1 MNIKNVHILED
12 RAILYINGEDSKNFL
27 QNLISNDIN
36 KVSDTNSCFAS
47 LLTAQGKFLYE
58 FMIINHKSGFL
69 IDCEKSQADGLF
81 KQLTLYKLRS
91 KVEILNL
98 SNEFVVAAFSYEKF
112 LTFDEAKDQS
122 GYTLKYREDPIFLDP
137 RNKHLG
143 ARLIINLEKLYLSL
157 KKLDLHD
164 ANLKEYYSLSHRLGI
179 VPKDL
184 NKLKDKLFG
193 IECNFEE
200 LNGIDFKKGCYVG
213 QENTARIKLKNKLSK
228 RLFPINLI
236 LKCLWKT
243 HKMGHTPLIY
253 LHPYEITL
261 NKNFWI
267 KWNELS
273 FLPLY
278 KRLYWWLR
286 QNQWARFGHHQIEN
300 KLDKI
305 CSHFEHRGPMR
316 DLLLNSN

>member
-1 MNIKNVHILED
+1 MNIKNVYILDD
-12 RAILYINGEDSKNFL
+12 RAILYINGEDAKDFL

-36 KVSDTNSCFAS
+36 KVSDENSCFSS
-47 LLTAQGKFLYE
+47 LLTPQGKFLYE
-58 FMIINHKSGFL
+58 FIIVKHKSGYL
-69 IDCEKSQADGLF
+69 LDCEKPQAEELF
-81 KQLTLYKLRS
+81 KQLSLYKLRS

-98 SNEFVVAAFSYEKF
+98 SNEFVVAAFSHEKF

-122 GYTLKYREDPIFLDP
+122 GYTIKYREDPIFLDP
-137 RNKHLG
+137 RKKQLG

-164 ANLKEYYSLSHRLGI
+164 ANLKEYYSLSHSLGI

-228 RLFPINLI
+228 RLFPINVINGKLHEGESIYNDEIEIGKVLI
-236 LKCLWKT
+236 DSDYPFALIKYLNENFNEKSNFKT
-243 HKMGHTPLIY
+243 REASIN
-253 LHPYEITL
+253 I
-261 NKNFWI
+261 NKPDWI
-267 KWNELS
+267 KN
-273 FLPLY
+273 
-278 KRLYWWLR
+278 
-286 QNQWARFGHHQIEN
+286 
-300 KLDKI
+300 
-305 CSHFEHRGPMR
+305 
-316 DLLLNSN
+316 

>member
-1 MNIKNVHILED
+1 MNIKNVYILDD
-12 RAILYINGEDSKNFL
+12 RAILYINGKDAKDFL

-36 KVSDTNSCFAS
+36 KVSDENSCFSS
-47 LLTAQGKFLYE
+47 LLTPQGKFLYE
-58 FMIINHKSGFL
+58 FIIVKHKSGYIL
-69 IDCEKSQADGLF
+69 DCEKPQLEELL
-81 KQLTLYKLRS
+81 KQLSLYKLRS

-98 SNEFVVAAFSYEKF
+98 SNEFVVAAFSHEKF
-112 LTFDEAKDQS
+112 LTFDEAKDQP
-122 GYTLKYREDPIFLDP
+122 GYTIKYREDPIFLDP
-137 RNKHLG
+137 RNKDLG

-164 ANLKEYYSLSHRLGI
+164 ANLKEYYSLSHGLGI

-236 LKCLWKT
+236 NGQLHEGESIYNNEIEIGKVLIDSDYPFALIKYLNENFDEKANFKT
-243 HKMGHTPLIY
+243 KEASIN
-253 LHPYEITL
+253 I
-261 NKNFWI
+261 NKPDWI
-267 KWNELS
+267 KN
-273 FLPLY
+273 
-278 KRLYWWLR
+278 
-286 QNQWARFGHHQIEN
+286 
-300 KLDKI
+300 
-305 CSHFEHRGPMR
+305 
-316 DLLLNSN
+316 